1 MQNIYKDVAARLDL
15 PEKSIEAVALLLG
28 DGATVPFISRYRKE
42 KTGSLDEVA
51 IRAIES
57 TLKSVEELY
66 NRRDF
71 VRKAIADTGCL
82 DSMLENRLDNARS
95 ITEIEDIYAPFKPKK
110 RTRGTMARDKGLEP
124 LAKMIMAAHSH
135 DCHILASRFVGKKGV
150 ADPEEALSGASDIIA
165 EWASENAKLRNMTRN
180 VYQKTS
186 RLVCTPAKNKDQEL
200 ASSPFAQY
208 ADFTQRSSRIS
219 SHQYLA
225 LRRAEHEGLLKVKYE
240 LDSTGPSLEET
251 LADAFMP
258 RNAGGECATLIAGAV
273 ADATKRL
280 IKPSIETEISMHL
293 KEEADRVAIDIFSEN
308 LRQLLLASP
317 LKGRRIL
324 AIDPGF
330 RTGCKVVA
338 LDEQGTLLDDAVI
351 YPTMPKNDTEGAKR
365 ILQRLISRHR
375 LDAAAIGNG
384 TASRET
390 EKFLRQSGV
399 IDPDGIFVISEDGAS
414 VYSASDTA
422 RQEFPDKDV
431 TVRGAVSIGRRLIDP
446 LAELV
451 KIDPKSIGV
460 GQYQHDVDQT
470 KLKNALDYT
479 VVSCVNAV
487 GVDVNTASESLLRY
501 VSGIGSALAANIVT
515 YRRENGPFASRRDL
529 MKVPRLG
536 AKAYEQCAG
545 FLRISDGNEPLDNTG
560 IHPESYRLV
569 NEMAK
574 SIGATP
580 GELHANNRL
589 LDAIDIRSLAEK
601 GTGGYETMR
610 DIIEELRKPGRD
622 PRQDDAADVFIPAID
637 SFEQLRTGQILPGL
651 VSNIT
656 AFGAFINLGIH
667 ENGLLHI
674 SKISRRHINSVY
686 EVLHLGQKIEV
697 EVIDLDP
704 ARGRISLALVSKE

>member
-15 PEKSIEAVALLLG
+15 PEKSVEAVALLLD

-71 VRKAIADTGCL
+71 VRKAISEASCL

-150 ADPEEALSGASDIIA
+150 SDPEEALSGASDIIA

-200 ASSPFAQY
+200 AASPFAQY
-208 ADFTQRSSRIS
+208 ADFTQKSRRIS

-225 LRRAEHEGLLKVKYE
+225 LRRAEHESLLKVKYE

-365 ILQRLISRHR
+365 ILQKLISRHR

-501 VSGIGSALAANIVT
+501 VSGIGSALAANIVA

-560 IHPESYRLV
+560 IHPESYGLV

-580 GELHANNRL
+580 GELPANNRL

-637 SFEQLRTGQILPGL
+637 SFEQLRAGQILPGL

-674 SKISRRHINSVY
+674 SKISRRRINSVS